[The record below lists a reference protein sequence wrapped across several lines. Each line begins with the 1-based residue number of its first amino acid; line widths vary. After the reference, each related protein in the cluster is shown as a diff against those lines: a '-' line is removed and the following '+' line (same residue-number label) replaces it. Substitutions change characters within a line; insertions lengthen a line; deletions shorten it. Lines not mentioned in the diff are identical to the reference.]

1 MKEILNIFKF
11 TGRMGRRQFMGG
23 VVLWLAVF
31 LVLVLVAAS
40 FWTTSNDYYYGNVEN
55 MMTSEELMILSDH
68 ALWWGIAWGMLAMVV
83 ALVSFTS
90 LMMRR
95 LHDMDRNGWLTLIY
109 IVPCLI
115 FWPVGILAVLV
126 FIAIGAIAK
135 GTPTPNK
142 YGLPQGARSPLLSGA

>member
-68 ALWWGIAWGMLAMVV
+68 ALWWGIAWGLLAMVV

-115 FWPVGILAVLV
+115 FWPIGILAVLV

-135 GTPTPNK
+135 GTPIPNK
-142 YGLPQGARSPLLSGA
+142 YGLPQGSAPVYVS